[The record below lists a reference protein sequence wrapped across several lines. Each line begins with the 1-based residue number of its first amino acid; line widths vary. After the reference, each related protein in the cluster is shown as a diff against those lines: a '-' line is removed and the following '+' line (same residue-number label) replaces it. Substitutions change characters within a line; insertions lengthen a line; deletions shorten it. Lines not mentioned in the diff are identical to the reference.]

1 MSTTLSP
8 ELQSKIDNIKTKQ
21 AKMAGILTN
30 SKDGVKI
37 ALIEAIMKAM
47 TDQDFEDNS
56 DYQKANEE
64 SKNDEDNTVKKG
76 ILPKTGKSMHLNI
89 IIVCIGIAILSICII
104 LQKETKKLH

>member
-47 TDQDFEDNS
+47 TD
-56 DYQKANEE
+56 
-64 SKNDEDNTVKKG
+64 
-76 ILPKTGKSMHLNI
+76 
-89 IIVCIGIAILSICII
+89 
-104 LQKETKKLH
+104 